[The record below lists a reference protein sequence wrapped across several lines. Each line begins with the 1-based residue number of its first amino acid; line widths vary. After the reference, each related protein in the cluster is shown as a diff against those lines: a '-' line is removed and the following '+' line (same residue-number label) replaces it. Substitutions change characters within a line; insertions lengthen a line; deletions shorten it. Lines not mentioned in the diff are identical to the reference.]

1 METSPIA
8 KLRATVD
15 VDIISSSPSQEKPM
29 VSTPT
34 SGYLMESQYA
44 AALKR
49 GLYVALCSRL
59 CMYMLVYMFVA
70 KLLVWPKTV
79 S

>member
-1 METSPIA
+1 MDTSPIA

-49 GLYVALCSRL
+49 GLYV
-59 CMYMLVYMFVA
+59 
-70 KLLVWPKTV
+70 T
-79 S
+79 

>member
-1 METSPIA
+1 MEISPIA

-15 VDIISSSPSQEKPM
+15 VDIISSSPSHEKPM

-49 GLYVALCSRL
+49 GLYVALYSRL
-59 CMYMLVYMFVA
+59 CMYMLVYLFVA

>member
-1 METSPIA
+1 MMDTSPIA

-15 VDIISSSPSQEKPM
+15 VDIISSSSSQEKPL

-49 GLYVALCSRL
+49 GLYVLPCAVT
-59 CMYMLVYMFVA
+59 MA
-70 KLLVWPKTV
+70 TQN
-79 S
+79 